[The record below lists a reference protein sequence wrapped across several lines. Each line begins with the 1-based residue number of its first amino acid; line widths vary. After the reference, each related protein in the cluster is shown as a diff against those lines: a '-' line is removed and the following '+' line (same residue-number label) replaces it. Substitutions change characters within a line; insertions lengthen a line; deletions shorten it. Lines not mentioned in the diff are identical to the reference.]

1 MKNLIYLSLLII
13 FAVASS
19 CTKEEEVYTGSI
31 QGIVTVSGTNNPL
44 SGVQVSIVNTGT
56 STTTGSDGQFM
67 FTNLE
72 AKSYR
77 LQFTKDGY
85 NTNTRSVTV
94 IAGESANCDTQLTPE
109 SQDAEISI
117 SPSTLNFGT
126 TQDQLTV
133 TISNNGNAATEW
145 SLDLANNNWLSASPM
160 SGNIQ
165 SGKTQSIIF
174 SVDRSL
180 LSEPKSA
187 KVNLSAFGNSYTIS
201 VSCAPRNAQS
211 EMTVTPTTL
220 NFGGTLSE
228 QSLTIQNTGDATL
241 TWNISGIT
249 ESCIVPSATSGTV
262 EAGGSK
268 VIKVTLDRTALTTDL
283 NTSFVISDGI
293 KEQIINVTASTDPTD
308 DPNNPDNP
316 GGDTDPSGTVVTSGL
331 YTYYKFDGD
340 FTDSQNGVDGYGT
353 NSPEFVEGVDGVGQA
368 IKFSRTDESAFV
380 VGQSIMDGTEMSVSF
395 WGKDFADGH
404 IFHTV
409 SSTHNDPMIILGM
422 VDGKLRFGH
431 DRWVYPDNTSLTHTN
446 LNDGQ
451 WHHIVLNLICN
462 YGSSGSS
469 TTATLYVDG
478 MAMGTVTGSARSDDY
493 MGTGTMF
500 MMGGSCALNMLM
512 LEKLNATNMT
522 IDNFRVYDTR
532 RLTAQEVKEIYNAKQ

>member
-180 LSEPKSA
+180 LSEPKTA

-340 FTDSQNGVDGYGT
+340 FTDSQNGIDGYGT

-395 WGKDFADGH
+395 WGKDLADGH

-409 SSTHNDPMIILGM
+409 TSTNNRMMNILGIIN
-422 VDGKLRFGH
+422 GKLKHGYYYYTYL
-431 DRWVYPDNTSLTHTN
+431 DCTSLTHIN
-446 LNDGQ
+446 LSDGN
-451 WHHIVLNLICN
+451 WHHIVLNID
-462 YGSSGSS
+462 YGISSNKRM
-469 TTATLYVDG
+469 TTSLYVDG
-478 MAMGTVTGSARSDDY
+478 MLMSTVTDGGSSFSTLS
-493 MGTGTMF
+493 GTGTMF
-500 MMGGSCALNMLM
+500 QLGGVGHLGMLSM
-512 LEKLNATNMT
+512 EELNATNMT

>member
-249 ESCIVPSATSGTV
+249 ESCIVPSATSGNV

-340 FTDSQNGVDGYGT
+340 FTDSQNGIDGYGT

-409 SSTHNDPMIILGM
+409 SSEGNEPMLM
-422 VDGKLRFGH
+422 FSMMSGKLYFGLT
-431 DRWVYPDNTSLTHTN
+431 DYYESSGVSLTHTN
-446 LNDGQ
+446 ISNAN
-451 WHHIVLNLICN
+451 WHHVVLNLD
-462 YGSSGSS
+462 YGISSRN
-469 TTATLYVDG
+469 TMTITLYVDG
-478 MAMGTVTGSARSDDY
+478 MLMGTTTINSMYYDDDY
-493 MGTGTMF
+493 MGTGIMF
-500 MMGGSCALNMLM
+500 TIGGSCSYYGGN
-512 LEKLNATNMT
+512 LNATNMT

>member
-180 LSEPKSA
+180 LPEPNTT
-187 KVNLSAFGNSYTIS
+187 KVDLSAFGNSYTIS

-241 TWNISGIT
+241 TWNIAGIT

-316 GGDTDPSGTVVTSGL
+316 GGDIDPSGTVVTSGL

-340 FTDSQNGVDGYGT
+340 YTDSQNSIDGYGT
-353 NSPEFVEGVDGVGQA
+353 NSPEFVEGVDGMGQA

>member
-340 FTDSQNGVDGYGT
+340 FTDSQNGIDGYGT

-404 IFHTV
+404 IFHTT
-409 SSTHNDPMIILGM
+409 SSLSNNPMLILGM
-422 VDGKLRFGH
+422 LSGKLHFCTDYYYTSDG
-431 DRWVYPDNTSLTHTN
+431 VSLTHTN
-446 LNDGQ
+446 ISDAN
-451 WHHIVLNLICN
+451 WHHVVLNLD
-462 YGSSGSS
+462 YGISS
-469 TTATLYVDG
+469 TNRMTITLYVDG
-478 MAMGTVTGSARSDDY
+478 MLMGTTTLYDRNYDVDY
-493 MGTGTMF
+493 MGTGIMF
-500 MMGGSCALNMLM
+500 TIGGTCDTYGTDP
-512 LEKLNATNMT
+512 NATNMT

>member
-1 MKNLIYLSLLII
+1 M
-13 FAVASS
+13 
-19 CTKEEEVYTGSI
+19 
-31 QGIVTVSGTNNPL
+31 
-44 SGVQVSIVNTGT
+44 
-56 STTTGSDGQFM
+56 
-67 FTNLE
+67 
-72 AKSYR
+72 
-77 LQFTKDGY
+77 
-85 NTNTRSVTV
+85 TV

-180 LSEPKSA
+180 LSEPKTA

-228 QSLTIQNTGDATL
+228 QSLTIQNTGDAAL

-316 GGDTDPSGTVVTSGL
+316 GGDIDPSGTVVTSGL

-340 FTDSQNGVDGYGT
+340 YTDSQNSIDGYGT
-353 NSPEFVEGVDGVGQA
+353 NSPEFVEGVDGMGQA

>member
-340 FTDSQNGVDGYGT
+340 FTDSQNGIDGYGT

-380 VGQSIMDGTEMSVSF
+380 VGQSIMNGTEMSVSF

>member
-180 LSEPKSA
+180 LSEPKTA

-340 FTDSQNGVDGYGT
+340 FTDSQNGIDGYGT

-409 SSTHNDPMIILGM
+409 SSNSNAHMLILLMSNGNLALSFNESFSN
-422 VDGKLRFGH
+422 V
-431 DRWVYPDNTSLTHTN
+431 PSLNHVN
-446 LNDGQ
+446 LSDAQ
-451 WHHIVLNLICN
+451 WHHIVLNINASNSNKL
-462 YGSSGSS
+462 
-469 TTATLYVDG
+469 TTTLYVDG
-478 MAMGTVTGSARSDDY
+478 LLMGSTTDNIYNYTSY
-493 MGTGTMF
+493 YQGTGMMF
-500 MMGGSCALNMLM
+500 IIGGSGDG
-512 LEKLNATNMT
+512 LNATNMT

-532 RLTAQEVKEIYNAKQ
+532 SLTAQEVKEIYNAKQ

>member
-340 FTDSQNGVDGYGT
+340 FTDSQNGIDGYGT
-353 NSPEFVEGVDGVGQA
+353 NSPEFVEGVDGMGQA

-380 VGQSIMDGTEMSVSF
+380 VGQSIMNGTEMSVSF

>member
-109 SQDAEISI
+109 SQNAEISI

-220 NFGGTLSE
+220 NFGGILSE

-268 VIKVTLDRTALTTDL
+268 VVKVTLDRTALTTDI
-283 NTSFVISDGI
+283 NTSFVISDGV

-340 FTDSQNGVDGYGT
+340 FTDSQNSIDGYGT

-380 VGQSIMDGTEMSVSF
+380 VGQSIMNGTEMSVSF
-395 WGKDFADGH
+395 WAKDLTDGH

-409 SSTHNDPMIILGM
+409 SSISNRSIIMLGM
-422 VDGKLRFGH
+422 TSGKLKFSYNGWIYGSRT
-431 DRWVYPDNTSLTHTN
+431 PLTHVN
-446 LNDGQ
+446 LNDSN
-451 WHHIVLNLICN
+451 WHHIVLNLD
-462 YGSSGSS
+462 YGISSKNTF
-469 TTATLYVDG
+469 TTTLYVDG
-478 MAMGTVTGSARSDDY
+478 MLMGSVIDGSSDFDDY
-493 MGTGTMF
+493 SGTGIMF
-500 MMGGSCALNMLM
+500 MIGGICEYQYN
-512 LEKLNATNMT
+512 ELNATNMT

>member
-268 VIKVTLDRTALTTDL
+268 VVKVTLDRTALTTDI

-316 GGDTDPSGTVVTSGL
+316 GGDIDPSGTVVTSGL

-340 FTDSQNGVDGYGT
+340 YTDSQNSIDGYGT

-368 IKFSRTDESAFV
+368 IKFSRADESAFV

-395 WGKDFADGH
+395 WGKDFSDGH
-404 IFHTV
+404 IFHTT
-409 SSTHNDPMIILGM
+409 SSSGNRPMLILGM
-422 VDGKLRFGH
+422 VSGKLYFSTDYYSTDGI
-431 DRWVYPDNTSLTHTN
+431 SLTHTN
-446 LNDGQ
+446 ISDAN
-451 WHHIVLNLICN
+451 WHHVVLNLD
-462 YGSSGSS
+462 YGISSRN
-469 TTATLYVDG
+469 TMTITLYVDG
-478 MAMGTVTGSARSDDY
+478 MLMGTTTIYDSDYDNDY
-493 MGTGTMF
+493 MGTGIMF
-500 MMGGSCALNMLM
+500 TIGGTCDTYRTD
-512 LEKLNATNMT
+512 LNATNMT

-532 RLTAQEVKEIYNAKQ
+532 RITSQEIQEIYNAKQ

>member
-268 VIKVTLDRTALTTDL
+268 VVKVTLDRTALTTDL

-340 FTDSQNGVDGYGT
+340 FTDSQNGIDGYGT

-380 VGQSIMDGTEMSVSF
+380 VGQSIMNGTEMSVSF